1 MCSAW
6 SYYRHTLE
14 SMFFHERLRWE
25 WLTLCFISGYSPS
38 LRVLIKLLKNW
49 ARKDTFLQLKFVDA
63 VNFAQILQV
72 FFSFPSF
79 FLYGLPFNRK
89 IGAENSKKKIPLPFL
104 LSHYIW
110 KDIRITYIILNKALV
125 PRWSTDLPL
134 IFFIQYFM
142 HNEVLGCKE
151 VLSNTR

>member
-1 MCSAW
+1 MRMINIVF
-6 SYYRHTLE
+6 YI
-14 SMFFHERLRWE
+14 
-25 WLTLCFISGYSPS
+25 WLFPIVTSFNQTIEELSQKRYF
-38 LRVLIKLLKNW
+38 
-49 ARKDTFLQLKFVDA
+49 FLQLKFVDA

-104 LSHYIW
+104 LSHCIW

-125 PRWSTDLPL
+125 PR
-134 IFFIQYFM
+134 
-142 HNEVLGCKE
+142 
-151 VLSNTR
+151 